1 MATKTIG
8 KKKYSIFGRPL
19 ITWSRAP
26 EQVFVD
32 DVLFITHPDGMANNY
47 SKGMPKMLFPICDFK
62 DDYLNFT
69 MSLQR

>member
-1 MATKTIG
+1 MG

-47 SKGMPKMLFPICDFK
+47 SKVYLLPSLEKKMVS
-62 DDYLNFT
+62 
-69 MSLQR
+69 SLSGTLTFLINRKGKK

>member
-1 MATKTIG
+1 MG

-47 SKGMPKMLFPICDFK
+47 SKVYLLPSLEKKMVS
-62 DDYLNFT
+62 
-69 MSLQR
+69 SLSGTLIFLINRKGKK

>member
-1 MATKTIG
+1 MG

-47 SKGMPKMLFPICDFK
+47 SKVDLLP
-62 DDYLNFT
+62 
-69 MSLQR
+69 SLVKKLVSSFSGTLII